1 MSKKAL
7 LVTIVLLASTL
18 VSITLMPHS
27 QVVAEESYKHVKVL
41 WDDYHGQ
48 YFDYKRCPDFKEWLQ
63 ETFDL
68 TINYYST
75 GQPLTY
81 DFLSQFHILV
91 FTDYDPFVYGRNLT
105 VTEQEAIREFV
116 EHGGRLFIMATH
128 GWEQKYFTTFEASVY
143 NNITEEW
150 GLTWTVSSIYD
161 PTDNLGKTYRPILKG
176 INSEHPITQGV
187 TQVQYYG
194 GFILP
199 GGNWVKLVYGDDD
212 TYGIDHVT
220 GLSVEGSNTIGLAA
234 YEHPSGGRVVASG
247 SSYIISNK
255 TYYGSPS
262 YWEVNEVLIKNIMYW
277 LAEGITPGGGEVE
290 PKASISISVPEATFS
305 LGKWTVYAN
314 TSETFTLTV
323 RVKNNG
329 EGNAYNVTV
338 QLSAPENVEV
348 IGSSSYFT
356 EVISPGEEK
365 SYTFMLKC
373 VADGT
378 YTVTISVTGDN
389 MDSRTMSIEI
399 VSTSPEAPPTTPE
412 KEEKMDYAT
421 IGAILII
428 VIAVIAAIAY
438 VIKLRRG

>member
-1 MSKKAL
+1 MLKKAL

-18 VSITLMPHS
+18 VSIALMPHS

-48 YFDYKRCPDFKEWLQ
+48 YFDYRRCPDFKEWLQ

-81 DFLSQFHILV
+81 DFLSQFHILI

-128 GWEQKYFTTFEASVY
+128 GWEQKYFTTLE
-143 NNITEEW
+143 
-150 GLTWTVSSIYD
+150 
-161 PTDNLGKTYRPILKG
+161 KTYRPILKG

-255 TYYGSPS
+255 TYYDSPS

-305 LGKWTVYAN
+305 LGKWTVHAN

-338 QLSAPENVEV
+338 QLSASENVEV

-412 KEEKMDYAT
+412 KEKGIDYAT

-428 VIAVIAAIAY
+428 VIAVIVAIVY